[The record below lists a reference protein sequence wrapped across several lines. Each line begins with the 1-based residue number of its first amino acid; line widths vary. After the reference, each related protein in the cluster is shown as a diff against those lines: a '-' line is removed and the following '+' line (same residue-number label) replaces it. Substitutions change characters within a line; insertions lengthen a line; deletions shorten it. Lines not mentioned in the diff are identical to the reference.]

1 MKSII
6 EPRFCLN
13 CNDPLKGRSDKK
25 FCDDQCRNAYNN
37 EMKSIHHKELSAIN
51 KVLSRNR
58 KILKG
63 FLGENGT
70 KATAKREEMLMKGF
84 HFNYI
89 THSVTNQ
96 KGQTILCCYDLG
108 YYQDKEDKYIILSV

>member
-1 MKSII
+1 MKPTV
-6 EPRFCLN
+6 EPRFCLY

-37 EMKSIHHKELSAIN
+37 EMKSMHHKEVSEIN

-58 KILKG
+58 KILQG
-63 FLGENGT
+63 FLKGAD
-70 KATAKREEMLMKGF
+70 KPVSAKREEMLIKGF

-89 THSVTNQ
+89 THSETNNE
-96 KGQTILCCYDLG
+96 GQPIYCCYDHA
-108 YYQDKEDKYIILSV
+108 YYPGENDTYFIITV